1 MKTHRR
7 AVIDISIEAGS
18 ENVYADLGYAR
29 PEAML
34 VKAKLVTKIAELIRK
49 RDLTQQQAAKLLG
62 LTQPKISGLLKG
74 QFRGI
79 SEQRLLECL
88 TRLGKDVQIVIRPAA
103 RHRNGRMTVRFA

>member
-1 MKTHRR
+1 MKIRR
-7 AVIDISIEAGS
+7 AAIDASIEAGS

-29 PEAML
+29 SEGML
-34 VKAKLVTKIAELIRK
+34 VKAKLVTKIADLIRQ
-49 RDLTQQQAAKLLG
+49 RDLTQEQAAKLLG

-88 TRLGKDVQIVIRPAA
+88 TRLGRDVQIVIRPAA
-103 RHRNGRMTVRFA
+103 RRNGRMTVRFA